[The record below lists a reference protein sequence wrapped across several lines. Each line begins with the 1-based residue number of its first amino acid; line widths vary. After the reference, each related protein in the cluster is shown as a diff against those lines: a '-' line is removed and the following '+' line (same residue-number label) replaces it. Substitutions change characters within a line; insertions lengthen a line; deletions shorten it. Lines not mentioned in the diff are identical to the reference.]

1 MPPQI
6 ASYGSYSLNF
16 SGHLNH
22 ICRMCEMKMF
32 KNCAKCTPN
41 RCLEN
46 PASWESWETLLNYVF
61 LWINYTSK
69 SYVLETVE
77 RGLRNSSYHAL
88 LTIVIKALYA
98 LSLQICT
105 LLCLWRVWEIKKI
118 QHFWTSGL
126 KMWCKHLD
134 LFGEDAS
141 NKF

>member
-69 SYVLETVE
+69 SYALETVE

-105 LLCLWRVWEIKKI
+105 LLCLWRVWEIKKT

-134 LFGEDAS
+134 LFGEVAS